1 MFRIPKVSRY
11 VLLGLTL
18 CFAGCGPGG
27 SGGSGAEGPRS
38 REAGSVRTGDAG
50 TPEALSRLGEP
61 LLRPA
66 TLPNQAQLEMNL
78 ADAEAELAAD
88 PESADALIWV
98 GRRLGYL
105 WRYNEAIERF
115 GQGVERFP
123 TDPRFLRHRGHR
135 YLTVRD
141 FPAATADF
149 ERAAMLIEG
158 QADEIEPDGAPN
170 AFNQPRSTLHFNIWY
185 HLALSYFLQG
195 DFERA
200 ARAWQACLEV
210 SNNDDSIV
218 AASDWLW
225 ISLMRLDREAE
236 AEAVLARIE
245 PDMDILEND
254 AYHRRLLMYKGD
266 LQPEAVLGASGDD
279 ELTIATQGF
288 GVGNY
293 LREQGDTARAQ
304 QLFSQVV
311 DGAYWAAFGYIAA
324 EVELARDR

>member
-1 MFRIPKVSRY
+1 MFTTSTSLRSVSF
-11 VLLGLTL
+11 VFAL
-18 CFAGCGPGG
+18 CFASCGPSS
-27 SGGSGAEGPRS
+27 SGG
-38 REAGSVRTGDAG
+38 AGSDRPVSGEVSALRMGDGG

-78 ADAEAELAAD
+78 ADAEAELAAH

-123 TDPRFLRHRGHR
+123 ADPRFLRHRGHR

-141 FPAATADF
+141 FPAATADL

-158 QADEIEPDGAPN
+158 QPDEVEPDGAPN
-170 AFNQPRSTLHFNIWY
+170 AFNQPRSSLHFNIWY

-210 SNNDDSIV
+210 STNDDSIV

-236 AEAVLARIE
+236 AAAVLAPIE
-245 PDMDILEND
+245 PDMDILENGS
-254 AYHRRLLMYKGD
+254 YHRRLLMYKGE
-266 LQPEAVLGASGDD
+266 LQPEAVLGTSGDD
-279 ELTIATQGF
+279 ELTVATQGF

-293 LREQGDTARAQ
+293 LRERGDTAQAQ

>member
-1 MFRIPKVSRY
+1 MFRTPRLSRRF
-11 VLLGLTL
+11 LIGLTL
-18 CFAGCGPGG
+18 CFASCGPGSGGGPDG
-27 SGGSGAEGPRS
+27 SGQTSGERGTL
-38 REAGSVRTGDAG
+38 RTADAG

-61 LLRPA
+61 LLRPVS
-66 TLPNQAQLEMNL
+66 LPNQTQLEMNL
-78 ADAEAELAAD
+78 ADAEAALAAD

-123 TDPRFLRHRGHR
+123 TDARFLRHRGHR

-158 QADEIEPDGAPN
+158 QPDEVEPDGAPN

-200 ARAWQACLEV
+200 AKAWQACLDV
-210 SNNDDSIV
+210 STNDDSIV

-236 AEAVLARIE
+236 AQALLAGIS
-245 PDMDILEND
+245 PKMDILENE
-254 AYHRRLLMYKGD
+254 AYHRRLLMYKGE
-266 LQPEAVLGASGDD
+266 LQPEAVLGTAGDD
-279 ELTIATQGF
+279 ELTVATQGF

-293 LREQGDTARAQ
+293 LREQGDTAQAQ

>member
-1 MFRIPKVSRY
+1 MFRTFRLSRP
-11 VLLGLTL
+11 LLIGLIIG
-18 CFAGCGPGG
+18 FASCGPSGN
-27 SGGSGAEGPRS
+27 GGSGAEGALS
-38 REAGSVRTGDAG
+38 GEGSAMRGGDAG

-61 LLRPA
+61 LLRPV

-78 ADAEAELAAD
+78 ADAEVELAAD

-115 GQGVERFP
+115 GEGVERFP

-158 QADEIEPDGAPN
+158 QPDEIEPDGAPN

-195 DFERA
+195 DYERA

-236 AEAVLARIE
+236 AAAVLDRIAPE
-245 PDMDILEND
+245 MDILEND
-254 AYHRRLLMYKGD
+254 AYHRRLLMYKGE
-266 LQPEAVLGASGDD
+266 LQPEAVLGTSGDD
-279 ELTIATQGF
+279 ELTVATQGF

-293 LREQGDTARAQ
+293 LREQGDSAQAR

>member
-1 MFRIPKVSRY
+1 MFRTFRLSRP
-11 VLLGLTL
+11 LLIGLIL
-18 CFAGCGPGG
+18 GFAGCGPGG
-27 SGGSGAEGPRS
+27 TGGSAAERALSGESSAMR
-38 REAGSVRTGDAG
+38 GGDAG

-61 LLRPA
+61 LLRPV

-115 GQGVERFP
+115 GEGVERFP

-158 QADEIEPDGAPN
+158 QPDEIEPDGAPN

-195 DFERA
+195 DYERA

-236 AEAVLARIE
+236 AAAVLDRITPE
-245 PDMDILEND
+245 MDILEND
-254 AYHRRLLMYKGD
+254 AYHRRLLMYKGE
-266 LQPEAVLGASGDD
+266 LQPEAVLGTSGDD
-279 ELTIATQGF
+279 ELTVATQGF

-293 LREQGDTARAQ
+293 LREQGDSAQAR